1 MHRRFACLFLLLLP
15 VFLSAQDRLS
25 GLSLT
30 VDAGLLV
37 PNDKQA
43 GFYSGRPGC
52 PNTIDRVLKSEQY
65 GTQIWNNLVNQGLIS
80 PSAIHDYREFTIAE
94 YPAMYYKLTYQ
105 LGVGIRYDYKS
116 NWGWLLHFDYSQV
129 SAAGQFQLSS
139 NNGTGILGS
148 RQYVTCDIYG
158 VEKRILI
165 DFAISRRVPV
175 SKQMDL
181 EIDFGVNFNNTKV
194 QKEEMGV
201 GGQSYSLL
209 DVWGG
214 RAPDMSTGSYEYM
227 NQGRMGW
234 GGFFSVAMC
243 YNVAGAS
250 IDLGY
255 TMYHTQTRY
264 MDYNDMAVGPFLDR
278 WMASAA
284 LQHNVFLRFNIN
296 NFSFF
301 GKN

>member
-1 MHRRFACLFLLLLP
+1 MHRRLSFLLLLLLP
-15 VFLSAQDRLS
+15 VVLPAQDRLS

-37 PNDKQA
+37 PNAKQA
-43 GFYSGRPGC
+43 GFYSGREGC
-52 PNTIDRVLKSEQY
+52 PNTISRVLHSEQY
-65 GTQIWNNLVNQGLIS
+65 GTQIWNSLVNQGLIS

-94 YPAMYYKLTYQ
+94 YPSMYYKLTYQ
-105 LGVGIRYDYKS
+105 LGVGIRYDYKN

-129 SAAGQFQLSS
+129 AAAGQFLLSS
-139 NNGTGILGS
+139 SNGTGILGS
-148 RQYVTCDIYG
+148 SQYINCDMYG
-158 VEKRILI
+158 VEKRIFI
-165 DFAISRRVPV
+165 DFAIARRVPM
-175 SKQMDL
+175 SKQMEL
-181 EIDFGVNFNNTKV
+181 EIDFGLDFNNTKV
-194 QKEEMGV
+194 LQQDIRV
-201 GGQSYSLL
+201 GGQECSVL

-214 RAPDMSTGSYEYM
+214 RSPEMTTGTYEYM

-234 GGFFSVAMC
+234 GGFASVAMC
-243 YNVAGAS
+243 YNFDGAS
-250 IDLGY
+250 VDVGY

-264 MDYNDMAVGPFLDR
+264 ADYNDAAEGGYLDR
-278 WMASAA
+278 WLASAA